1 MTRRRL
7 VFLGGSIVPA
17 LLVAMP
23 LVLGVHTAAQSLPAR
38 LTDQEFWKLLT
49 DFSEADGQ
57 FRSDNLLSNEVWLQ
71 YVIPDLMKSAKTGR
85 VYMGVGPEQNFT
97 YMTALKPAMAFI
109 VDIRRGNLDLHL
121 VYKALFEMSADR
133 AEFVSRLFSRQRPD
147 GLTDKSTAEDI
158 FAAFAHADRSEAL
171 YNENLKAIQHSL
183 ITTHGF
189 ALSEID
195 VSGVEYVYS
204 AFSMFGPQLQ
214 YSSTGVGFGGGTRQP
229 TYYDLMIATDAD
241 NLGVP
246 RSYLSS
252 EENFRFMKDLES
264 RNLLVP
270 VVGNFAG
277 PKAIRAVGRYLRDR
291 GATVSAF
298 YLSNVEMYLAQDG
311 LMAAFCRNVATLP
324 IDETSTFIRSARGGR
339 YGGGFGL
346 NSELGRMS
354 AEAERCSPAAR

>member
-1 MTRRRL
+1 MTGRRL

-23 LVLGVHTAAQSLPAR
+23 LVLAVHTAAQSLPTR
-38 LTDQEFWKLLT
+38 LSDQEFWKLVT
-49 DFSEADGQ
+49 DFSEPDGQ

-121 VYKALFEMSADR
+121 VYKALFEMSANR
-133 AEFVSRLFSRQRPD
+133 ADFVSRLFSRQRPD

-158 FAAFAHADRSEAL
+158 FTAFASADRSEAL
-171 YNENLKAIQHSL
+171 YDENLKAIQHNL
-183 ITTHGF
+183 VTRHGF
-189 ALSEID
+189 ALSD
-195 VSGVEYVYS
+195 VDLSGIEYVYS

-229 TYYDLMIATDAD
+229 TYYDLMTATDAD
-241 NLGVP
+241 NVP
-246 RSYLSS
+246 HSYLSS
-252 EENFRFMKDLES
+252 EESFRFMKDLES
-264 RNLLVP
+264 KNLLVP
-270 VVGNFAG
+270 AVGNFAG
-277 PKAIRAVGRYLRDR
+277 PKAIRAVGRYLKDR

-311 LMAAFCRNVATLP
+311 LMASFCRNVATLP
-324 IDETSTFIRSARGGR
+324 LDETSTFIRSARGGR
-339 YGGGFGL
+339 YGAGFGL

-354 AEAERCSPAAR
+354 AEAERCSVAAR